1 MKFATNMDLVLNQLL
16 NVVVEN
22 VASAPATGNKA
33 GRIIFDA
40 STNSFKFKIV
50 MFKLQVSHFF

>member
-40 STNSFKFKIV
+40 STNSFKFWNGT
-50 MFKLQVSHFF
+50 